1 MSGRVVVVGSVNV
14 DLVVR
19 AARLPAPGET
29 VTGGTFE
36 RHPGGKGGNQAVA
49 AARLGRPTLLVAAV
63 GDDTFGEDARL
74 TLAAANVDVSRLM
87 TIEGEPTGVALILVD
102 AAGENCISVA
112 SGANHSL
119 EPATIAEAFGR
130 LGPLDGDV
138 VLVSREIP
146 PKVVRQALRTG
157 RAAGATTVLNPA
169 PAGGIDRAELALVD
183 VLTPNRGE
191 LVATASGGT
200 SRTSEAPVATG
211 RPDRRQAEELARR
224 LLGEAGIGRA
234 VVVTLG
240 ADGALLVPADG
251 PAVHVAG
258 HRVKAIDATGAG
270 DTFSGALAAALAEG
284 RPIEAA
290 VRRATVA
297 AALST
302 TVSGAREGMPT
313 LAMLEAALGL
323 VGPG

>member
-74 TLAAANVDVSRLM
+74 TLAAADVDVSRLM

-119 EPATIAEAFGR
+119 EPATISEAFGR

-146 PKVVRQALRTG
+146 PQVVRQALRTG

-169 PAGGIDRAELALVD
+169 PAVGIDRAELALVD

-191 LVATASGGT
+191 LVATATASAGQPPPT
-200 SRTSEAPVATG
+200 PEAPLGIV
-211 RPDRRQAEELARR
+211 RPDRRMAEELARQ
-224 LLGEAGIGRA
+224 LLSEAGIGRA

-313 LAMLEAALGL
+313 LAMLEAALG
-323 VGPG
+323 